1 MRVHPHS
8 LCRIVILSLA
18 TLVLATTA
26 MSTQAQTRIIYKSAL
41 AGTAYHQMGAELAQ
55 AIRQDSSGTV
65 LLSNEESQGSVQNV
79 MEVAARE
86 GLYMFTSPPA
96 LVAQA
101 LSGEEPFSGGD
112 HRHFHTIRGLFPVP
126 SLTMHFVMAGD
137 DGTTTID
144 ALEEKHYAMVK
155 LTPM

>member
-8 LCRIVILSLA
+8 LWRIVILSLA
-18 TLVLATTA
+18 TFVLATKA
-26 MSTQAQTRIIYKSAL
+26 MSTQAQTRIIDKSAL

-86 GLYMFTSPPA
+86 GLYMFTSPQRWLLKPC
-96 LVAQA
+96 QA
-101 LSGEEPFSGGD
+101 RNRLAVEITGTFTLFEVSSPS
-112 HRHFHTIRGLFPVP
+112 HR
-126 SLTMHFVMAGD
+126 
-137 DGTTTID
+137 
-144 ALEEKHYAMVK
+144 
-155 LTPM
+155 